1 MEKTLKLQKRHCFFT
16 MFSSAAV
23 IICVCI
29 GVTMNLTTIFDENF
43 DHMGLRTFCM
53 FTVLSNIL
61 CAIGMALVFPYTMDG
76 ARKHNF
82 HVPKWVIVFLHMGV
96 TSVALTLIIS
106 LTILAPFKGFVL
118 IFTGSR
124 LFLHGICP
132 ILAIIAFCFF
142 ISEKRLGIGDSF
154 FALIPVFIYTCLYF
168 IMVVVIGEENGGW
181 DDFYGFAT
189 HLPVWIPLTVILPL
203 TFGIA
208 TVLRLLHNRAYDIR
222 HLREA
227 EAYREI
233 FKDIDLRE
241 LVGVMA
247 TNLKNKA
254 KGRDIV
260 IPGRVLDI
268 MIENND
274 GDCTW
279 EEACEIYLKEY
290 LASSKVMDL
299 KKLWI

>member
-82 HVPKWVIVFLHMGV
+82 HVPKWVIVFLHM
-96 TSVALTLIIS
+96 
-106 LTILAPFKGFVL
+106 
-118 IFTGSR
+118 
-124 LFLHGICP
+124 
-132 ILAIIAFCFF
+132 
-142 ISEKRLGIGDSF
+142 RLGIGDSF

-260 IPGRVLDI
+260 VPGRVLDI